1 MLVCQLGGFLG
12 SGKTTLLMQ
21 VARRFVEEHGK
32 KVAIIENE
40 IGEVGVDAAVTNEFG
55 LETRELFGGCIC
67 CSLSTGLMNTVSAL
81 ATNYRPDVIIIEPTG
96 VAFPSRIAHILNNLR
111 IDAQFTPITVL
122 VDASRFMEHFRDM
135 GQFTTRQLVD
145 ADVVAINKID
155 LLSSAYEVDVIK
167 DAVRQIK
174 PTVLTIPI
182 SAKTGEGVDE
192 LMRLIT
198 TGVSGLDVSG
208 ELLDED
214 SRELSGMGVY
224 ELKMK
229 ISAPREL
236 FPSQWRDKV
245 AQIIED
251 IAIAT
256 TDAGAKHI
264 GHIKGAFKTN
274 AGIVR
279 GSIVKVD
286 SDVDVMSTLEQPISE
301 GELTLNVI
309 VTDLDKQQI
318 EELVSDVLED
328 HLGGMHCE
336 VVEHEHRHEHH
347 HERGHR

>member
-12 SGKTTLLMQ
+12 SGKTTLLIQ
-21 VARRFVEEHGK
+21 VARRFVEEQGK

-40 IGEVGVDAAVTNEFG
+40 IGEIGVDATVTNEFG
-55 LETRELFGGCIC
+55 LETQELFGGCIC
-67 CSLSTGLMNTVSAL
+67 CTLSTGLMNTVTAL
-81 ATNYRPDVIIIEPTG
+81 ATNYQPDVIIIEPTG
-96 VAFPSRIAHILNNLR
+96 VAFPSRITQILKNLR
-111 IDAQFTPITVL
+111 IEAQFTPITVL

-208 ELLDED
+208 EMLDED
-214 SRELSGMGVY
+214 SKELSGMGVY

-229 ISAPREL
+229 ISAPKEL
-236 FPSQWRDKV
+236 FPSQWKDKV

-256 TDAGAKHI
+256 SDAGAKHI
-264 GHIKGAFKTN
+264 GHIKGAFKTD

-286 SDVDVMSTLEQPISE
+286 SDVDVISTIERPISE

-309 VTDLDKQQI
+309 VTDLDKKQI
-318 EELVSDVLED
+318 EEAVSEVLED
-328 HLGGMHCE
+328 HLKGMHYE
-336 VVEHEHRHEHH
+336 MVDHKHEHH
-347 HERGHR
+347 HEESV